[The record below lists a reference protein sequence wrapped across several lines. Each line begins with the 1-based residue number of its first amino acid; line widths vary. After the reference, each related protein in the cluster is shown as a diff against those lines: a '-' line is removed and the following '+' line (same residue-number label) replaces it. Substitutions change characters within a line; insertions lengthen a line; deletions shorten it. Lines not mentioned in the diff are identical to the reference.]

1 MSRDKG
7 RSAVGQDLWAS
18 RQFYDDDHE
27 ALRASVRGFIRSAV
41 ASHVDEWDKAGIVPR
56 EPWLTA
62 GKQGYL
68 GILAPLEYGGGG
80 QSDYAFRCVVNEE
93 FARVGANSFGA
104 GVSTHSDVVLPYI
117 FHLATPEQAGRWLP
131 GLCDGTLIGAI
142 AMTEPGAGSDLR
154 GVRTSAKK
162 NGDNWVL
169 NGAKTFIT
177 NGVNSDLVLVVA
189 RTQDDAR
196 ESFTLLV
203 VERGMPGFERGR
215 NLDKIGLK
223 GQDTAEMFFED
234 VAIPEA
240 NVLGTVGR
248 GYEYLMD
255 HLPLERLSIAA
266 NACAGSRAALSW
278 TIDYV
283 ETRHA
288 FGRPLSALQN
298 TQFAL
303 AEMVTE
309 LEVSQAYI
317 DQAVLRLNRGELS
330 AVDAAKAKWWATEMH
345 KRVVDRCVQLFGGYG
360 YMTEYPI
367 AKAYADVRATTIYG
381 GATEIM
387 KHIIAKEILAPV
399 R

>member
-1 MSRDKG
+1 
-7 RSAVGQDLWAS
+7 
-18 RQFYDDDHE
+18 
-27 ALRASVRGFIRSAV
+27 
-41 ASHVDEWDKAGIVPR
+41 
-56 EPWLTA
+56 
-62 GKQGYL
+62 
-68 GILAPLEYGGGG
+68 
-80 QSDYAFRCVVNEE
+80 VNEE